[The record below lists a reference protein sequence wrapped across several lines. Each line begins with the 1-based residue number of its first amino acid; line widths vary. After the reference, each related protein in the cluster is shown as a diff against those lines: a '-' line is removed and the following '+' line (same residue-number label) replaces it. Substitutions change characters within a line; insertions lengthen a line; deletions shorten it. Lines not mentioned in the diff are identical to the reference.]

1 MKRGPVMQALD
12 AASALVASERDDEVR
27 TTLEP
32 LLVRHNDPRLW
43 IAYAQA
49 LRLGGEDGRAND
61 ILHENILKVPSPHI
75 ADIIEAGLP
84 YCKPVIFGTP
94 PMAYFAVP
102 KCASSS
108 LKAAIAA
115 MTGVNGDIAYPH
127 RTVAALERLM
137 SFEEFDREFS
147 GAESLLVIRHPRDRL
162 RSYWQ
167 KNIAEEGSL
176 ATEAQ
181 GRATFY
187 GLETRPT
194 YNHMLRQF
202 RRYRQVFRDF
212 RHHSNAITGF
222 VGQRER
228 VRHVFTMDGVD
239 GALALIG
246 PLSQFAPLTSKM
258 RPKQRF
264 DEAHADVALED
275 SVIGEF
281 YGPELAAFFAGE

>member
-1 MKRGPVMQALD
+1 MQALD
-12 AASALVASERDDEVR
+12 AASALVASEHADKAR
-27 TTLEP
+27 TALEP
-32 LLVRHNDPRLW
+32 LLARYNDPRLW
-43 IAYAQA
+43 IGYAQA
-49 LRLGGEDGRAND
+49 LRLGGEEGRASD
-61 ILHENILKVPSPHI
+61 ILHENILKIPSPHI

-94 PMAYFAVP
+94 PIAYFAVP

-115 MTGVNGDIAYPH
+115 ITGVAGEIAYPH
-127 RTVAALERLM
+127 REVAALERVL
-137 SFEEFDREFS
+137 SFEEYDKEFS
-147 GAESLLVIRHPRDRL
+147 GAVSFLVIRHPRDRL

-187 GLETRPT
+187 GLETRPR

-222 VGQRER
+222 VGRRER
-228 VRHVFTMDGVD
+228 VRHVFAMKQVD
-239 GALALIG
+239 EALALIG
-246 PLSQFAPLTSKM
+246 PLSQFASFTGKM

-264 DEAHADVALED
+264 DEADADTTLED
-275 SVIGEF
+275 SVIAEF
-281 YGPELAAFFAGE
+281 YGPELAAFFSGE